1 MKKYVV
7 EITETLQRQI
17 IVDARSYDEARSIV
31 KQKYE
36 YEEIVL
42 DESDHVDTEF
52 KVISK
57 IRDKEHMER

>member
-7 EITETLQRQI
+7 EITETLQKQVI
-17 IVDARSYDEARSIV
+17 IDANSYDEARSII

-36 YEEIVL
+36 YEEIIL
-42 DESDHVDTEF
+42 DENDHVDTEF

-57 IRDKEHMER
+57 IRNKEHMER

>member
-7 EITETLQRQI
+7 EITETLQKQVI
-17 IVDARSYDEARSIV
+17 IDAHSYDEARSIA
-31 KQKYE
+31 KQKYK

-42 DESDHVDTEF
+42 DENDHIDTEF

-57 IRDKEHMER
+57 IRNKEYMER

>member
-1 MKKYVV
+1 LLIKKYVV
-7 EITETLQRQI
+7 EITETLQKQV
-17 IVDARSYDEARSIV
+17 IVDALSYEEARSIA

-42 DESDHVDTEF
+42 DENDHVDTEF

-57 IRDKEHMER
+57 IKDKEPF

>member
-7 EITETLQRQI
+7 EITETLQRQV
-17 IVDARSYDEARSIV
+17 IVDAHSYEEARSIA

-42 DESDHVDTEF
+42 DKNDHVDTEF

-57 IRDKEHMER
+57 